1 MGGCHHDADNA
12 HLDREPVEQ
21 TDIAAHPEIR
31 KEGHV
36 KLSALLE
43 RNSPD
48 HVPKG
53 RPEKKSQNTL
63 DTGNTKSQNDYH
75 IGSLMWPPTSRLKT
89 TATIEA
95 GDGDPPAAL
104 ARSACGV
111 ASPLQL
117 RQFGAGLGCGDD
129 KHWFAVKRNERLES
143 SL

>member
-1 MGGCHHDADNA
+1 M
-12 HLDREPVEQ
+12 
-21 TDIAAHPEIR
+21 
-31 KEGHV
+31 

-43 RNSPD
+43 GNSRTTFPRA
-48 HVPKG
+48 VPK
-53 RPEKKSQNTL
+53 RNPKSTL

-129 KHWFAVKRNERLES
+129 KHWHRKGEFAVRRNERLES